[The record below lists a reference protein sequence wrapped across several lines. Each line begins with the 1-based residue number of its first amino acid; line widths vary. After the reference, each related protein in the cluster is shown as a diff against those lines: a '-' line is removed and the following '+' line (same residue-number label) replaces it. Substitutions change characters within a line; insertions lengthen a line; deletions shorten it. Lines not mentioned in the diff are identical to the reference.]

1 MANETTQ
8 APPPHSAGALDATVE
23 ALAKTAG
30 ADRRCHAPR
39 ALLALGTGVDLLP
52 ERLDPAGVLPLAEL
66 AEESGVE
73 LPELWREVA
82 LFTGRLAGLDVWIF
96 EDPSADHPVD
106 PEQPAWSR
114 ALPLWLGAKC
124 GARALVHVTAA
135 AALREDWRPG
145 QWVAATDHINLSGQS
160 PLTGLGPSRLGPLFP
175 DQTRLHDRELRGAL
189 HTGASERGVEVDE
202 GVLACTAGPSLD
214 TPADREYQRR
224 AGADHA
230 SQGAAWPLLAA
241 SHAGLPV
248 VSLSAVAEAAEERVD
263 LRRLLERSESWAPE
277 LEELLIAAAPEWA
290 KVIDAWCAAE
300 EEA

>member
-1 MANETTQ
+1 
-8 APPPHSAGALDATVE
+8 
-23 ALAKTAG
+23 
-30 ADRRCHAPR
+30 
-39 ALLALGTGVDLLP
+39 
-52 ERLDPAGVLPLAEL
+52 PLAEL

-82 LFTGRLAGLDVWIF
+82 LFTGRLGGLDVWIF

-114 ALPLWLGAKC
+114 ALPVWLGAKC
-124 GARALVHVTAA
+124 GARALIHVTAA

-145 QWVAATDHINLSGQS
+145 QWVAGTDHINLSGQS

-189 HTGASERGVEVDE
+189 HTGASERGVEVSE
-202 GVLACTAGPSLD
+202 GVVACTAGPSLD

-230 SQGAAWPLLAA
+230 SQGLAWPLLAA

-248 VSLSAVAEAAEERVD
+248 LSLAAIAEAAEERVD

-277 LEELLIAAAPEWA
+277 LEELLIATAPEWA